1 MRYNSLSP
9 GDPKKLYKG
18 QAPATLSDE
27 ELEAE
32 IARLKKQQLKSKYVQ
47 PVNILKIRVLQQEI
61 ARRSQA
67 AAA

>member
-1 MRYNSLSP
+1 MRYNSISP

-18 QAPATLSDE
+18 QAPVTLSDE

-32 IARLKKQQLKSKYVQ
+32 IARLKKQQLKSKYAQ
-47 PVNILKIRVLQQEI
+47 PVNILKIRVLQQELV
-61 ARRSQA
+61 RRSQA